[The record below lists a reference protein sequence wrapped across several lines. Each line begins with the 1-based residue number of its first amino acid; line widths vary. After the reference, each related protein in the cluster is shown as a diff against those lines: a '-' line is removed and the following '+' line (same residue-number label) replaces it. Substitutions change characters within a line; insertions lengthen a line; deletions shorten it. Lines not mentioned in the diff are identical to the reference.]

1 MSHSTLVEAAFESAP
16 VGLVLSERRIIKACN
31 QTFCELSGYARNELI
46 SQSFRILYENVES
59 YESVRDIGLTS
70 LSSRAGYVDQRLLKR
85 KDGTPVWC
93 RFRAKTLTPDDPLAR
108 TVLSYARL
116 ERPSDLAL
124 TPRESDVVKALSQGN
139 TSKQIATEL
148 GLSPRTVEDVRARLL
163 KKFDVKNAAE
173 MLAKFRNV
181 EL

>member
-1 MSHSTLVEAAFESAP
+1 MHDNTMIEAAFDFAP

-31 QTFCELSGYARNELI
+31 HTFCELSGYARTELI
-46 SQSFRILYENVES
+46 SQSFRMLYEDVES
-59 YESVRDIGLTS
+59 FESIRDIGLTS
-70 LSSRAGYVDQRLLKR
+70 LGTDAGYVDQRLLIR

-93 RFRAKTLTPDDPLAR
+93 RFRARTLTPDDPLAR

-139 TSKQIATEL
+139 TSKQIAAEL
-148 GLSPRTVEDVRARLL
+148 NLSPRTVEDVRARLL
-163 KKFDVKNAAE
+163 KKFNVKNAAE